1 MQRQVFRPAPHIENV
16 RYAIRNIA
24 VEAARVEAEGKRVLY
39 CNIGDPLRFDFA
51 TPPHLVEAVERA
63 MRDGKNGYAP
73 SAGLLAARTAV
84 ANDAVKRGMSQVT
97 PGDVFIT
104 AGVSE
109 AIDLVLTATLEP
121 GDEVLLPCPGYPLYD
136 AIAARLHAKAVAYH
150 PDEANGW
157 QPDARELESRI
168 TSKTRALVICNP
180 NNPTGA
186 TYSSQTLAALLD
198 VARRHQLLVL
208 ADEIYDRLLYG
219 GTHVPMGTLAEGVA
233 LVMLNGLSKAYLCP
247 GWRVGWLA
255 FVNPNL
261 TRDLARAV
269 QRLADARLCGPAPV
283 QHAVEPALFGSQA
296 HIAAAMAKL
305 LPRRDLMVKR
315 LNAIRGVS
323 VVAPSGAFYAMP
335 RLELPGLQSDEQFV
349 LKLLREEQ
357 VLFVHGEGFG
367 QKPGTHHFRVV
378 FLPPLEVL
386 DEAFAR
392 FERFV
397 ARWAP

>member
-1 MQRQVFRPAPHIENV
+1 MFRPAPHIENV

-24 VEAARVEAEGKRVLY
+24 LEAARVEAEGKRVLY

-51 TPPHLVEAVERA
+51 TPPHLVEAVARA
-63 MRDGKNGYAP
+63 MRDGHNGYAA
-73 SAGLLAARTAV
+73 SAGVLAARTAV
-84 ANDAVKRGMSQVT
+84 ANDAQARGMAKVT

-109 AIDLVLTATLEP
+109 AIDLLLTATLEP

-157 QPDARELESRI
+157 QPDAREVESRV
-168 TSKTRALVICNP
+168 TPRTRALVVCNP

-186 TYSSQTLAALLD
+186 TYSRETLAALLD
-198 VARRHQLLVL
+198 VARRHRLLVL

-219 GTHVPMGTLAEGVA
+219 GTHVPMGTLADGVA
-233 LVMLNGLSKAYLCP
+233 IAMLNGLSKAYLCP

-255 FVNPNL
+255 FVNPEL
-261 TRDLARAV
+261 TRELARAV

-283 QHAVEPALFGSQA
+283 QHAVQPALFGPQGHLA
-296 HIAAAMAKL
+296 EVMAKL
-305 LPRRDLMVKR
+305 TPRRDLMVKR
-315 LNAIRGVS
+315 LNAIPGIRCVS
-323 VVAPSGAFYAMP
+323 PSGAFYALP
-335 RLELPGLQSDEQFV
+335 RLELPGLTSDEEFV
-349 LKLLREEQ
+349 LKLLREEG

-367 QKPGTHHFRVV
+367 QAPGTHHFRVV
-378 FLPPLEVL
+378 FLPPEGVL
-386 DEAFAR
+386 GEAF
-392 FERFV
+392 ERLAGFV
-397 ARWAP
+397 SRWASR